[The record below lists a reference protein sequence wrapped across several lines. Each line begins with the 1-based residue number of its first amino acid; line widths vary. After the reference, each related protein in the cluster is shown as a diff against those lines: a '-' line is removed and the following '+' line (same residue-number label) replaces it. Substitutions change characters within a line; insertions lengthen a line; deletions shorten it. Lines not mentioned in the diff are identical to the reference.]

1 MSDNMSAREIDQAL
15 AYIEGTLSAVE
26 SERWLAAQ
34 SPAERARWRA
44 MRQDALALQAM
55 HAPEA
60 PEELHESIM
69 AAMERSEL
77 LAGAPRMATFAN
89 SQRSGAAPYP
99 IHTAGQAAATG
110 VVARPWAMRW
120 RTAGALAAALVMT
133 AGVGW
138 ALWPRPLPMND
149 GARMPR
155 AAGAVVPAAYSPAH
169 APYAVV
175 LEFDDVHEAEAVMRS
190 VLGETQGAQ
199 LTCCCQGQCTQVVE
213 GPPHL
218 VKMDGDDAE
227 LMAIADIPSHNL
239 VIPAS
244 ELSRVLGA
252 LVGSGRGSIDVRQ
265 VNNTAWPAQTSGT
278 VELPIFI
285 VPSTR

>member
-15 AYIEGTLSAVE
+15 AFIDGTMSASE
-26 SERWLAAQ
+26 CERWLAAQ
-34 SPAERARWRA
+34 SPAERAKWRA

-55 HAPEA
+55 HAPDA
-60 PEELHESIM
+60 PEELHEAIM

-77 LAGAPRMATFAN
+77 LAGSPFQFNT
-89 SQRSGAAPYP
+89 P
-99 IHTAGQAAATG
+99 GQAIATG
-110 VVARPWAMRW
+110 VVARPWALRW
-120 RTAGALAAALVMT
+120 RTAGALAAVLVM
-133 AGVGW
+133 GVSVGW
-138 ALWPRPLPMND
+138 ALWPRSLPTSD
-149 GARMPR
+149 GARAPR
-155 AAGAVVPAAYSPAH
+155 TAGAVVPAAYSPTH

-190 VLGETQGAQ
+190 VMGETPGAQ

-244 ELSRVLGA
+244 ELSRVLA
-252 LVGSGRGSIDVRQ
+252 TLVGSGRGSIDVRH
-265 VNNTAWPAQTSGT
+265 VNNPAWPAHSNGT